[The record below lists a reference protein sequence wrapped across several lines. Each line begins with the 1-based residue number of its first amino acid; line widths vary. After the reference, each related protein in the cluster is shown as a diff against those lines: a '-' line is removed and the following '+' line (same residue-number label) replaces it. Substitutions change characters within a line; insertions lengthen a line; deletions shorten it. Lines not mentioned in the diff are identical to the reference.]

1 MAGFDDLKKDLK
13 HRMEVTV
20 DVVKKEFA
28 GLRTGRASVS
38 LLEPIMVEAYG
49 SQMPLNQVASI
60 AAPEARLL
68 TVQVWDKGQTKAV
81 EKAIR
86 ESNLGL
92 NPAVDGQLLRVPI
105 PALNEERREELKKVA
120 GKYAEEGKVA
130 IRNVRRDIND
140 QLKKMEKNHEI
151 SEDEHHQYHD
161 EVQKLTDSFIGQIDE
176 ALHHKQDEIM
186 QV

>member
-1 MAGFDDLKKDLK
+1 MAGFDDLKKDLS

-20 DVVKKEFA
+20 EVVKKEFG

-38 LLEPIMVEAYG
+38 LLEPITVEAYG

-60 AAPEARLL
+60 AAPEARML

-92 NPAVDGQLLRVPI
+92 NPAVDGQLLRIPI

-120 GKYAEEGKVA
+120 GKYAEEGKIA

-140 QLKKMEKNHEI
+140 QLKKMEKKHEI

-161 EVQKLTDSFIGQIDE
+161 EVQKLTDSFIAKIDE
-176 ALHHKQDEIM
+176 ALHHKQEEIM